1 MASPSGNSPFDQH
14 LISPSSSD
22 SEMEEIK
29 IMSQGKSSVA
39 LSTNLRQA
47 MDVTQQKQKSDIGED
62 YDYECMIA
70 SAESVDE
77 FSNPDVF

>member
-1 MASPSGNSPFDQH
+1 
-14 LISPSSSD
+14 
-22 SEMEEIK
+22 
-29 IMSQGKSSVA
+29 MSQGKSSVA